1 MTFTS
6 IRIHL
11 YGVIPGKYFD
21 LQMRLPEEFTL
32 ADIECKIVKLYRKY
46 ISKLYITPDELL
58 NHECIIAVDGKGRH
72 LSATENLRGIKE
84 IWFIIPIAGG

>member
-1 MTFTS
+1 MIFTS

-21 LQMRLPEEFTL
+21 LQMRLPEEFNL
-32 ADIECKIVKLYRKY
+32 VDIESKVVRLYRRY
-46 ISKLYITPDELL
+46 ISKQYITPDELL
-58 NHECIIAVDGKGRH
+58 NHECIVAVDSKGRH
-72 LSATENLRGIKE
+72 LSATESLKGLKE